1 MEEMRGDVELYDIE
15 KELDHKQKSQKREF
29 EMTRQSIDFLKGE
42 I

>member
-15 KELDHKQKSQKREF
+15 KELDNKQKSQKREF
-29 EMTRQSIDFLKGE
+29 ESTRHNIDFLKKE